1 MIKKQYLFV
10 SGASSGIG
18 AVICKE
24 LSKSYNLVLHGRDL
38 EKINSVLQNCEN
50 KAKHILFLADLERYD
65 LFEELLGKFMV
76 DNKISISGF
85 IHCAGLM
92 KMIPAK
98 MYSVAAIQ
106 NLFSVN
112 LFSATIIVK
121 TLLQRKYN
129 SDNLKNIIFISS
141 NISNFGAKA
150 FGLYS
155 ASKSGLDGLMRSLAV
170 ELAPKIRVN
179 SILPGAIRTNMTSE
193 IFQDEEKVKKIL
205 DAYPLGEGYP
215 QDIANTVEFLLSE
228 NSRWITG
235 QQITI
240 DGGRTVDISG

>member
-1 MIKKQYLFV
+1 MIKQQYLFI
-10 SGASSGIG
+10 SGATSSIG
-18 AVICKE
+18 AVICKN

-38 EKINSVLQNCEN
+38 EKINSVLQTCDNQT
-50 KAKHILFLADLERYD
+50 KHILFVANLEHYD
-65 LFEELLGKFMV
+65 QLEELLVKFIV
-76 DNKISISGF
+76 DNNISISGF
-85 IHCAGLM
+85 IHCAGIM

-98 MYSVAAIQ
+98 MYSVAAVQ
-106 NLFSVN
+106 NLFSIN
-112 LFSATIIVK
+112 LFSAIIIVK

-129 SDNLKNIIFISS
+129 SDVLKNILFISS

-155 ASKSGLDGLMRSLAV
+155 ASKAGLDGLMRSLAV

-179 SILPGAIRTNMTSE
+179 SILPGAIHTQMTSD
-193 IFQDEEKVKKIL
+193 IFQDEGKVKSML
-205 DAYPLGEGYP
+205 GAYPLGEGFP
-215 QDIANTVEFLLSE
+215 QDIANIVEFLLSE

-240 DGGRTVDISG
+240 DGGRTVNISG